1 MPSTYTYKK
10 FKDKNGNIAYHKVN
24 YVKFENKESVDPET
38 FKGKYFTKVAVGK
51 HKDIYSKKT
60 FDEEGN
66 YIEPTQ
72 EVTVFDSFEYR
83 KSFAYSKVKK
93 TKEYWLIGY
102 IESSNGDYSFYERR
116 ADWGL
121 RESIREKKDN
131 TVYKKISRSKPVE
144 KTIDAWNGFWYLV
157 GVAIFAYLLI
167 SMMTGLGFDW

>member
-10 FKDKNGNIAYHKVN
+10 FKDKNGNIAYHQVN
-24 YVKFENKESVDPET
+24 YVKFENRESVEPET

-51 HKDIYSKKT
+51 WKNIYSKKT

-93 TKEYWLIGY
+93 TSQIAK
-102 IESSNGDYSFYERR
+102 IENKSKNDKKIYFVTINHSYKVGNEVILQENQNLVFINKDYKSNRKILFQK
-116 ADWGL
+116 
-121 RESIREKKDN
+121 EKK
-131 TVYKKISRSKPVE
+131 
-144 KTIDAWNGFWYLV
+144 
-157 GVAIFAYLLI
+157 YLLLLTRNF
-167 SMMTGLGFDW
+167 SFNKSFN